1 MVGQSQAYAVDRA
14 PRAAI
19 VNRMA
24 ATEGELLAR
33 LDALGIRHQTHRH
46 PPVFTVA
53 EAQAHRGALPGGHCK
68 CLFLADRG
76 GGLWLI
82 VMLEHRRVDLKK
94 LSERLAAP
102 RLSFAATALLAE
114 ALVVAPGSVT
124 PFAVINDPARRVA
137 VVLDA
142 AMLDLDLLNY
152 HPLHNAATT
161 AVAPHD
167 LVRFLQHC
175 GHAPRILH
183 LADIER
189 DAAS

>member
-1 MVGQSQAYAVDRA
+1 
-14 PRAAI
+14 
-19 VNRMA
+19 MA
-24 ATEGELLAR
+24 ATEEELLAR
-33 LDALGIRHQTHRH
+33 LDALGIRHRTHRH

-53 EAQAHRGALPGGHCK
+53 EAQAARGALPGGHCK
-68 CLFLADRG
+68 CLFLIDRDR
-76 GGLWLI
+76 GLWLV
-82 VMLEHRRVDLKK
+82 VMLEHRRIDLKK

-102 RLSFAATALLAE
+102 RLSFASPALLAE
-114 ALVVAPGSVT
+114 ALGVAPGSVT
-124 PFAVINDPARRVA
+124 PFAAINDPEGRVA

-142 AMLDLDLLNY
+142 EMLEREPLNY

-161 AVAPHD
+161 AVAPAD

-189 DAAS
+189 DAAP

>member
-1 MVGQSQAYAVDRA
+1 
-14 PRAAI
+14 
-19 VNRMA
+19 MA

-53 EAQAHRGALPGGHCK
+53 EARARRGALPGGPCK
-68 CLFLADRG
+68 CLFLTDRRG
-76 GGLWLI
+76 LLWLI

-102 RLSFAATALLAE
+102 RLSFASAALLDA
-114 ALVVAPGSVT
+114 ALGVAPGSVT
-124 PFAVINDPARRVA
+124 PFAVVNDPAGRVT

-142 AMLDLDLLNY
+142 EMLDCDMLNY

-161 AVAPHD
+161 AIAPQD
-167 LVRFLQHC
+167 LVRFLGDC
-175 GHAPRILH
+175 EHAPRILH

-189 DAAS
+189 DAAP

>member
-1 MVGQSQAYAVDRA
+1 
-14 PRAAI
+14 
-19 VNRMA
+19 MA
-24 ATEGELLAR
+24 ATESELLAR

-53 EAQAHRGALPGGHCK
+53 EAQAQRGALPGGHCK
-68 CLFLADRG
+68 CLFLTDRR

-82 VMLEHRRVDLKK
+82 VMLEHRRLDLKK

-102 RLSFAATALLAE
+102 RLSFGSPALLEE
-114 ALVVAPGSVT
+114 ALGVAPGSVT
-124 PFAVINDPARRVA
+124 PFAAIDDPAGRVTI
-137 VVLDA
+137 VLDA
-142 AMLDLDLLNY
+142 EMLDCDPLNY

-161 AVAPHD
+161 SIAPSD

-189 DAAS
+189 DDAP